1 MVLELC
7 AYGSLSDVLRGSQS
21 GRIPFHLS
29 ERDQIFLA
37 LGCARYVS
45 WVAVGSHSCVTPEGL
60 PHFTLSLRK
69 LFTGTSS
76 PSTSSVPPPLS
87 LSLSL
92 CLFPPLT
99 LSSPVDSQFNAKLAD
114 LELGVPTFGSDKEQP
129 FSGPTVDDFLVNW
142 VAPEVLR
149 GEPFSQASDVYSLSL
164 VFHEILTR
172 LIPYED
178 LPTIRETA
186 RSTIKDLVQYPFPP
200 SPLLSSM
207 EA

>member
-1 MVLELC
+1 
-7 AYGSLSDVLRGSQS
+7 
-21 GRIPFHLS
+21 
-29 ERDQIFLA
+29 
-37 LGCARYVS
+37 
-45 WVAVGSHSCVTPEGL
+45 
-60 PHFTLSLRK
+60 
-69 LFTGTSS
+69 
-76 PSTSSVPPPLS
+76 
-87 LSLSL
+87 
-92 CLFPPLT
+92 LFPPLT